1 MRFDTLADWLAWQ
14 ETLHPKSIDLG
25 LGRVARVLRE
35 LNLPQGSP
43 LTISVGGT
51 NGKGS
56 CVALLDAILREAG
69 YRVGTYTSPHI
80 LRYNERIAVDGQPV
94 DDAAIVRAFERI
106 EQVRDG
112 TSLSFFEFGT
122 LAALDIFSREPLDVR
137 ILEVGLGGRLDAVNI
152 VDADIALIASI
163 DIDHREWLGETREA
177 IGREKAGIFRSG
189 RPAVLADPAA
199 PASVLQV
206 ANELGAP
213 LHRLNNDFGYQAVP
227 EGWNWRGKG
236 WRFDDLPLPAIPG
249 IHQLMNASAVL
260 ASLELAADRCPVSE
274 EAIRRGLRNVVLPGR
289 SQFFPGERPVLL
301 DVAHNPQ
308 AARILADHLTRHFPE
323 KPVRAVFSVMR
334 DKDIHGIL
342 EPLRNRIIKW
352 YLAPLQMA
360 RAAEPEAL
368 AEILH
373 NAGIEAVDW
382 GFATVDDA
390 CRAAMEQAEPDDL
403 LLVFGSFFLVSEF
416 LANRVDRGVLNG

>member
-1 MRFDTLADWLAWQ
+1 EVERARSQNDSEISLTYFEFSTLAI
-14 ETLHPKSIDLG
+14 LHVMAHS
-25 LGRVARVLRE
+25 
-35 LNLPQGSP
+35 
-43 LTISVGGT
+43 
-51 NGKGS
+51 
-56 CVALLDAILREAG
+56 
-69 YRVGTYTSPHI
+69 
-80 LRYNERIAVDGQPV
+80 
-94 DDAAIVRAFERI
+94 
-106 EQVRDG
+106 
-112 TSLSFFEFGT
+112 
-122 LAALDIFSREPLDVR
+122 ALDVA

-152 VDADIALIASI
+152 IEPDCAVITSVDL
-163 DIDHREWLGETREA
+163 DHMEYLGDTREA
-177 IGREKAGIFRSG
+177 IGREKAGIFRPG

-199 PASVLQV
+199 PASVLRV
-206 ANELGAP
+206 ANDLGAP
-213 LHRLNNDFGYQAVP
+213 LHRLNNEFGCQP
-227 EGWNWRGKG
+227 SSEGWNWRGTG

-260 ASLELAADRCPVSE
+260 ACLELAADHCPVSE
-274 EAIRRGLRNVVLPGR
+274 DAIRRGLRNVVLPGR

-308 AARILADHLTRHFPE
+308 AARILADHLARHFPE

-360 RAAEPEAL
+360 RAANPEAL

-382 GFATVDDA
+382 GFATVNDA

-416 LANRVDRGVLNG
+416 LANRVDRGC